1 MKETMKATKPV
12 NTTKPANATTK
23 PVIAP
28 PAPAELTPLETA
40 LREYGNGSAE
50 TALRVI
56 DTKGELHTIAVKG
69 DTARALIAMDEANRL
84 GKKLDLAICL
94 LFAKLDT
101 DNKQGE
107 KKGTFTYGASTRD
120 IIMQRWGYA
129 KSTAN
134 MYLNIGKTFFTKLGA
149 EKVLHITRFTVGQIL
164 PFVSI
169 ASDFPIVGGLETSFD
184 TMEWLIANG
193 YLDAKDT
200 AQTLAGIAGLWK
212 DGAFPREWVK
222 ESPAD
227 KKYPYYIPAKVPA
240 EEAEKPSFSVDL
252 LFTDK
257 PFFEEVK
264 APQEPQEPQEL
275 QEPQTPEDSPRTSLY
290 AILANAVS
298 GIDDLPISDDLRD
311 RWASMKEKLFLLAN
325 ETDTYMAMNASPAE
339 ESGADK

>member
-1 MKETMKATKPV
+1 MNETMKATIPTD
-12 NTTKPANATTK
+12 TTKPE
-23 PVIAP
+23 
-28 PAPAELTPLETA
+28 PAPAPAMVAPAPENITPLEAA
-40 LREYGNGSAE
+40 LREYGNGTME
-50 TALRVI
+50 TALRVV
-56 DTKGELHTIAVKG
+56 DAKGAVHTIAVKG

-101 DNKQGE
+101 DNKEGE

-149 EKVLHITRFTVGQIL
+149 EKVLHISRFTVGQIL
-164 PFVSI
+164 PFVAI
-169 ASDFPIVGGLETSFD
+169 AKDFPIVGGLETSFD

-193 YLDAKDT
+193 YLNSNDT

-227 KKYPYYIPAKVPA
+227 RKYPYYIPAKVPA
-240 EEAEKPSFSVDL
+240 EEAEKPSFAVDL

-257 PFFEEVK
+257 PFFEEVN
-264 APQEPQEPQEL
+264 APEEHA
-275 QEPQTPEDSPRTSLY
+275 PEEHAPEETAPEKLSLY
-290 AILANAVS
+290 AILANAV
-298 GIDDLPISDDLRD
+298 GAIDNLPISDDLRD
-311 RWASMKEKLFLLAN
+311 KWASMKEKLFLLAN

-339 ESGADK
+339 ESGANN

>member
-12 NTTKPANATTK
+12 NSTTKPAPS
-23 PVIAP
+23 PVAP
-28 PAPAELTPLETA
+28 VTVGPAPAELTPLETA
-40 LREYGNGSAE
+40 LREYGNGTAE

-56 DTKGELHTIAVKG
+56 DSKGAVHTIAVKG
-69 DTARALIAMDEANRL
+69 DTARAVIAMDEANRL

-101 DNKQGE
+101 DNKEGE

-164 PFVSI
+164 PFVAI
-169 ASDFPIVGGLETSFD
+169 AKDFPIVGGLETSFD

-193 YLDAKDT
+193 YLNASDT
-200 AQTLAGIAGLWK
+200 AQALADIASLWK
-212 DGAFPREWVK
+212 EGAFPAEWVK

-227 KKYPYYIPAKVPA
+227 KKYPYYIPATVKA
-240 EEAEKPSFSVDL
+240 EDAEKPSFSVDL
-252 LFTDK
+252 LFTEK
-257 PFFEEVK
+257 PYFEEGEK
-264 APQEPQEPQEL
+264 AKEEPTPAEEAPAPAEEAPAEDTPQA
-275 QEPQTPEDSPRTSLY
+275 SLY
-290 AILANAVS
+290 AILANAIAS
-298 GIDDLPISDDLRD
+298 IDDLPISDELREK
-311 RWASMKEKLFLLAN
+311 WANLKGQIFTLAHD
-325 ETDTYMAMNASPAE
+325 TDAYLA
-339 ESGADK
+339 K

>member
-1 MKETMKATKPV
+1 MKETMKATKP
-12 NTTKPANATTK
+12 ANATTK
-23 PVIAP
+23 PIIAP

-56 DTKGELHTIAVKG
+56 DTKGEVHTIAVKG

-193 YLDAKDT
+193 YLDANDT

-227 KKYPYYIPAKVPA
+227 RKYPYYIPAKVPA
-240 EEAEKPSFSVDL
+240 ENAEKPSFAVDL
-252 LFTDK
+252 LFTEK

-264 APQEPQEPQEL
+264 APAEESQESQEPQEPQA
-275 QEPQTPEDSPRTSLY
+275 PEETAPEKLSLY
-290 AILANAVS
+290 AILANAV
-298 GIDDLPISDDLRD
+298 GAIDELPISDELRD
-311 RWASMKEKLFLLAN
+311 KWASMKEKLFLLAN
-325 ETDTYMAMNASPAE
+325 ETDTYMATNASPAE
-339 ESGADK
+339 ESGSEK